1 MHEAHQRGFNVSK
14 DLSFGSFYD
23 GPVAEL
29 LNPAVTSVL
38 YRLDRLGY
46 ESVAMLVDILA
57 GVTPTTTSVI
67 IPHDKIVVR
76 PSTGRAPMKIS
87 RRA

>member
-29 LNPAVTSVL
+29 LNPAVTPGVRLLVVL
-38 YRLDRLGY
+38 SDSYRRGPGAVK
-46 ESVAMLVDILA
+46 S
-57 GVTPTTTSVI
+57 G
-67 IPHDKIVVR
+67 
-76 PSTGRAPMKIS
+76 
-87 RRA
+87 